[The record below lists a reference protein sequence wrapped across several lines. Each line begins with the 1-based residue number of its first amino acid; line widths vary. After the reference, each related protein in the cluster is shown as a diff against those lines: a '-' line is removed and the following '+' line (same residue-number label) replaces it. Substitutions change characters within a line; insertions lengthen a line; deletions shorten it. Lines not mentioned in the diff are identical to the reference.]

1 MKFYTYLICR
11 KKEFKNL
18 NTLKEIDE
26 TRRNEKM
33 PYIEQE
39 KLQELIEDVNILDV
53 VDYLGIEC
61 HKRGSNYFM
70 LCPSPKH
77 NDIHATNC
85 YCKDGGKRVSCKACG
100 YFASP
105 IELVKDVTGM
115 GFFDAVRVVWQLAGC
130 PSYLYQKETVKKN
143 VLSDL

>member
-1 MKFYTYLICR
+1 
-11 KKEFKNL
+11 
-18 NTLKEIDE
+18 
-26 TRRNEKM
+26 M

-77 NDIHATNC
+77 NDTHATKTVANVSVA
-85 YCKDGGKRVSCKACG
+85 KRVD
-100 YFASP
+100 
-105 IELVKDVTGM
+105 IL
-115 GFFDAVRVVWQLAGC
+115 RHQ
-130 PSYLYQKETVKKN
+130 
-143 VLSDL
+143 

>member
-1 MKFYTYLICR
+1 
-11 KKEFKNL
+11 
-18 NTLKEIDE
+18 
-26 TRRNEKM
+26 M

-77 NDIHATNC
+77 NDIHALQT
-85 YCKDGGKRVSCKACG
+85 V
-100 YFASP
+100 
-105 IELVKDVTGM
+105 
-115 GFFDAVRVVWQLAGC
+115 
-130 PSYLYQKETVKKN
+130 TVKTVAN
-143 VLSDL
+143 VSVAKHVDILRHQ